1 MAAWMLA
8 EFLGRAMHLRVLALR
23 LLDHFT
29 DDRLKLEPLHCACGS
44 FFPPAP
50 YFSVRSSRS
59 RFSSARIRSSAYYS
73 SFLKLCDEFQIG
85 WCGRNGRPTHNGR
98 LTYQKP
104 RGRMFLAD
112 PPGLFSV
119 LTTLTTLPLT
129 TNFLR
134 PFIMSA

>member
-29 DDRLKLEPLHCACGS
+29 DDRLKLEPLQLRQWK

-50 YFSVRSSRS
+50 YFSVGSRRS
-59 RFSSARIRSSAYYS
+59 RFSSARIRSSAYCS

-98 LTYQKP
+98 PIYQKP
-104 RGRMFLAD
+104 SGRMFLAD
-112 PPGLFSV
+112 PPGRFSV

-129 TNFLR
+129 TNFPR